1 MKWKSLDSKK
11 KLSNMLFSMT
21 AKNNNNNNNKEQY
34 CHLVHNSVFSNKKK
48 MFAIVDINSGP
59 IKS

>member
-11 KLSNMLFSMT
+11 NLSNMLFSMT

-34 CHLVHNSVFSNKKK
+34 CHLVHNSVFSTKKK
-48 MFAIVDINSGP
+48 GP
-59 IKS
+59 Q

>member
-11 KLSNMLFSMT
+11 NLSNMLFSMT
-21 AKNNNNNNNKEQY
+21 PKNNNNNNKEQY

>member
-11 KLSNMLFSMT
+11 NLSNMLFSMT
-21 AKNNNNNNNKEQY
+21 PKNNNNNKEQY

>member
-11 KLSNMLFSMT
+11 NLSNMLFSMT
-21 AKNNNNNNNKEQY
+21 PNNNNNNKEQY